1 MRLRAALATL
11 AGKLAGALSRLTGR
25 GGGTAV
31 SGLVSVAIDPAYVTR
46 ALGDL
51 GRVAF
56 ITGTNGKTT
65 TTALVA
71 AALRSDRRA
80 VLGNPTGS
88 NLERGLASALVARA
102 RLDGRIVGAADAT
115 GVFEIDEWA
124 YASLAPR
131 VTPDVLVLLN
141 LFRDQL
147 DRYGEVDRIAAS
159 WREALEH
166 GAGKTQLIANA
177 DDPLVVT
184 VARAHPGPVLYFGL
198 DGGPSRDAPEE
209 WADVRRCPR
218 CDARL
223 EYSRVTYAHL
233 GDYRCPAGDLERPEP
248 DVRVTDVRS
257 RGLHGSD
264 VAVSADGWTGAARI
278 SLPGLYNAYNV
289 AAAVAAAHALD
300 VPPERSLAAI
310 QAADPA
316 FGRAETIA
324 AGDTSLQLLLIKN
337 PAGANQTL
345 EMLAGEP
352 GPLDTLILLN
362 DGVADGQDVSWIW
375 DVDFERLRPRRL
387 TLGGRR
393 AGDLALRLKY
403 AGVGGTGTT
412 TIAPGIAA
420 PLDAALAASHGRL
433 VALATYTAMLDLRAE
448 CARRG
453 WTSPFWSG
461 GPE

>member
-1 MRLRAALATL
+1 MRLRAALATIV
-11 AGKLAGALSRLTGR
+11 GKFAGALSRLAGW

-31 SGLVSVAIDPAYVTR
+31 SGLAAVAIDPAYVVR

-65 TTALVA
+65 TTALVV
-71 AALRSDRRA
+71 AALRSDGRA
-80 VLGNPTGS
+80 VLTNPTGS
-88 NLERGLASALVARA
+88 NLERGLASALVGRA
-102 RLDGRIVGAADAT
+102 RLDGRVAGAADAT

-131 VTPDVLVLLN
+131 VTPELLVLLN

-147 DRYGEVDRIAAS
+147 DRYGEMDRIVAS
-159 WREALEH
+159 WRDALAH
-166 GAGKTQLIANA
+166 GAEKTRLVANA
-177 DDPLVVT
+177 DDPLVVA
-184 VARAHPGPVLYFGL
+184 VAQAHPGPVQYFGVN
-198 DGGPSRDAPEE
+198 GGPTREAAEE

-233 GDYRCPAGDLERPEP
+233 GHYRCPTGDFERPDP
-248 DVRVTDVRS
+248 DVRVTDVRLH
-257 RGLHGSD
+257 GLHGSD
-264 VAVSADGWTGAARI
+264 VVVSNDRWTGAARI
-278 SLPGLYNAYNV
+278 TLPGLYNAYNV
-289 AAAVAAAHALD
+289 AAAVATAGVLGVSPQRA
-300 VPPERSLAAI
+300 LAAI

-324 AGDTSLQLLLIKN
+324 AGGTSLQLLLIKN

-345 EMLAGEP
+345 EMLASEL
-352 GPLDTLILLN
+352 GPLDMLILLN
-362 DGVADGQDVSWIW
+362 DGIADGQDVSWIW

-403 AGVGGTGTT
+403 AGVGAAGAT

-420 PLDAALAASHGRL
+420 PLDAALAASDGRL

-448 CARRG
+448 CVRRG
-453 WTSPFWSG
+453 WTVPFWSG
-461 GPE
+461 DPG